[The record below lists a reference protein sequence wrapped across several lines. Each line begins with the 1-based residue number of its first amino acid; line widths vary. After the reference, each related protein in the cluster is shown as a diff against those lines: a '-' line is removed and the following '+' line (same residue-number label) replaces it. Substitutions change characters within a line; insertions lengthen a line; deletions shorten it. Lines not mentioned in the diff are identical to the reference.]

1 MKRKLLSAGFF
12 VLMLGFAGF
21 SQSVPN
27 QVISKNLKLYSGTPT
42 VSFPQPDL
50 EALRLEDEQRD
61 RNGELY
67 RIGVFAYT
75 DVTTSNS
82 GSWKTLENGDRV
94 WQLHV
99 KFQGAE
105 ALSFLFQTFKIYDQT
120 TVDVFNTQGLR
131 VHKTLTSADVLDHFQ
146 QNMAL
151 CFGDEMTL
159 QILEP
164 VGSKTSEIQMDRIVY
179 NYRSTGNPAVQK
191 INESDA
197 CEINVNCSPVGD
209 SWQEEKRGVARIY
222 VVDGGGAGWCSGTLV
237 NNTAQDCKP
246 LFLTALHC
254 GVSTSASNSNQ
265 WKFYFRYEAAGCT
278 SPGSAGTLDDNFITG
293 CVRLASS
300 NDNGGDTGSDFLL
313 VQLGSLAN
321 QATTITTLK
330 SAAFNAYWNGWDANT
345 TATTGGVGIHHPA
358 GDIKKISTFSGTTT
372 STSWGGAVA
381 NSHWQLT
388 WTANSNGHGVTEGG
402 SSGSPLFNS
411 AGRQIGTLTGGS
423 SYCTALSS
431 PDVYGKMS
439 FHWTSNGAPANEQ
452 LKTYLDPG
460 NTGLLVLSGSA
471 DPCTPVN
478 PVTPVADFV
487 GNPTTLNVGGT
498 VSFTD
503 LSTNVPTTWAW
514 SITPAS
520 GWSYAGGTSASSQNP
535 QVTFTTAGQ
544 YTIALTAS
552 NSAGSDTE
560 TKVNY
565 ITVTLATG
573 PCTAASTTCDEFIQN
588 VTLGTINNTTAC
600 TNYASYAATTT
611 LGTNQQ
617 YTVTCIPQITGQGV
631 GTAYTNDEMAVW
643 IDWNDD
649 NDFLDAGEQVGY
661 AIASQA
667 GFNTA
672 FTFTVPA
679 NATIGQ
685 VAMRVRMSYLTDDGA
700 IVPCG
705 SSTYGEVEDY
715 EVTIQ
720 AGQAS
725 LEENI
730 FSGVM
735 VYPNPTSSDLAIDLS
750 NVSEEQV
757 SIALVDMTGKVLAV
771 QQNVAGSIAHFDMTT
786 FAKGMYQIRISNG
799 AVVSTR
805 KVTKL

>member
-12 VLMLGFAGF
+12 LLMLGFSGF
-21 SQSVPN
+21 AQSVPN
-27 QVISKNLKLYSGTPT
+27 QVFSKNLKLFSGTPT
-42 VSFPQPDL
+42 VTLPQPNM
-50 EALRLEDEQRD
+50 EAIRLEDEQRD

-67 RIGVFAYT
+67 RIGVYAFT
-75 DVTTSNS
+75 DITTTNS
-82 GSWKTLENGDRV
+82 GTWKTLENGDRV

-99 KFQGAE
+99 KFDGAE

-131 VHKTLTSADVLDHFQ
+131 VHKTFTSADVLDHFQ

-159 QILEP
+159 QIVEP
-164 VGSKTSEIQMDRIVY
+164 VGSKASEIQIDRIVY

-191 INESDA
+191 INESES
-197 CEINVNCSPVGD
+197 CEINVNCTPVGTN
-209 SWQEEKRGVARIY
+209 WQEEKRGVARIY
-222 VVDGGGAGWCSGTLV
+222 VVDGAGAGWCTGSLV

-254 GVSTSASNSNQ
+254 GVNTSASNSNQ
-265 WKFYFRYEAAGCT
+265 WRFYFRYEAVGCT
-278 SPGSAGTLDDNFITG
+278 NPGSAGTLDDNFITG
-293 CVRLASS
+293 CVRLANSA
-300 NDNGGDTGSDFLL
+300 DGGGNSGSDFLL
-313 VQLGSLAN
+313 VQLGSVAN
-321 QATTITTLK
+321 QTTTITTLK
-330 SAAFNAYWNGWDANT
+330 SAAFNAYWNGWDANN

-358 GDIKKISTFSGTTT
+358 GDIKKISTFTGTTT
-372 STSWGGAVA
+372 STSWGGSVA
-381 NSHWQLT
+381 NTHWQMS

-402 SSGSPLFNS
+402 SSGSPLFSN
-411 AGRQIGTLTGGS
+411 ATGRIIGTLTGGS
-423 SYCTALSS
+423 SYCNTPSS
-431 PDVYGKMS
+431 PDAYGKMS

-460 NTGLLVLSGSA
+460 NTGLLVLNGSA
-471 DPCTPVN
+471 DPCTAVN
-478 PVTPVADFV
+478 PVAPVADFI

-498 VSFTD
+498 VTFTD
-503 LSTNVPTTWAW
+503 LSTNTPTSWSW

-520 GWSYAGGTSASSQNP
+520 GWSYSSGSATSQNP
-535 QVTFTTAGQ
+535 QVTFTTQGV
-544 YTIALTAS
+544 YTVALTAT
-552 NSAGSDTE
+552 NAAGSDVE
-560 TKVNY
+560 TKTNY

-573 PCTAASTTCDEFIQN
+573 PCTGASTTCDEFIQN
-588 VTLGTINNTTAC
+588 VTLGAINNTTGC
-600 TNYASYAATTT
+600 SNYASYAATTT
-611 LGTNQQ
+611 LSTNQQ

-631 GTAYTNDEMAVW
+631 GSAYTNDEMAVW

-649 NDFLDAGEQVGY
+649 LDFTDAGEQVGY
-661 AIASQA
+661 AIATQSQ
-667 GFNTA
+667 FNTA

-679 NATIGQ
+679 SATIGQ
-685 VAMRVRMSYLTDDGA
+685 VAMRVRMSFLTDDGA

-705 SSTYGEVEDY
+705 TSTYGEVEDY

-720 AGQAS
+720 AGQVS

-730 FSGVM
+730 FSGVT
-735 VYPNPTSSDLAIDLS
+735 VYPNPTSADLSIDLS
-750 NVSEEQV
+750 TINEEQI

-771 QQNVAGSIAHFDMTT
+771 QHNVAGSIAHFDMTT

-799 AVVSTR
+799 SVVSTR

>member
-1 MKRKLLSAGFF
+1 
-12 VLMLGFAGF
+12 
-21 SQSVPN
+21 
-27 QVISKNLKLYSGTPT
+27 
-42 VSFPQPDL
+42 
-50 EALRLEDEQRD
+50 
-61 RNGELY
+61 
-67 RIGVFAYT
+67 
-75 DVTTSNS
+75 
-82 GSWKTLENGDRV
+82 
-94 WQLHV
+94 
-99 KFQGAE
+99 
-105 ALSFLFQTFKIYDQT
+105 
-120 TVDVFNTQGLR
+120 
-131 VHKTLTSADVLDHFQ
+131 
-146 QNMAL
+146 
-151 CFGDEMTL
+151 
-159 QILEP
+159 
-164 VGSKTSEIQMDRIVY
+164 
-179 NYRSTGNPAVQK
+179 
-191 INESDA
+191 
-197 CEINVNCSPVGD
+197 
-209 SWQEEKRGVARIY
+209 
-222 VVDGGGAGWCSGTLV
+222 
-237 NNTAQDCKP
+237 
-246 LFLTALHC
+246 
-254 GVSTSASNSNQ
+254 
-265 WKFYFRYEAAGCT
+265 
-278 SPGSAGTLDDNFITG
+278 
-293 CVRLASS
+293 
-300 NDNGGDTGSDFLL
+300 
-313 VQLGSLAN
+313 
-321 QATTITTLK
+321 
-330 SAAFNAYWNGWDANT
+330 
-345 TATTGGVGIHHPA
+345 
-358 GDIKKISTFSGTTT
+358 
-372 STSWGGAVA
+372 
-381 NSHWQLT
+381 
-388 WTANSNGHGVTEGG
+388 
-402 SSGSPLFNS
+402 
-411 AGRQIGTLTGGS
+411 
-423 SYCTALSS
+423 
-431 PDVYGKMS
+431 
-439 FHWTSNGAPANEQ
+439 
-452 LKTYLDPG
+452 
-460 NTGLLVLSGSA
+460 
-471 DPCTPVN
+471 
-478 PVTPVADFV
+478 
-487 GNPTTLNVGGT
+487 VGGT
-498 VSFTD
+498 VNFTD
-503 LSTNVPTTWAW
+503 LSTNTPTTWSW

-661 AIASQA
+661 AIATQA
-667 GFNTA
+667 AFNTA